1 MAVEAPLR
9 FVRVATS
16 SQISTTPG
24 FQGPSFLR
32 RIGCSIEEPRRPRST
47 FSIRTLAKTMTMRR
61 LKMKRRS
68 ITRSLREKLTPVSGR
83 RRLRESTGS
92 SITLKKT

>member
-1 MAVEAPLR
+1 
-9 FVRVATS
+9 
-16 SQISTTPG
+16 
-24 FQGPSFLR
+24 
-32 RIGCSIEEPRRPRST
+32 
-47 FSIRTLAKTMTMRR
+47 MTMRR